1 MWSVLIINYLLSWAL
16 QCLSWKNGDGG
27 SLYCDP
33 PIQGTMVWTK
43 LTHPREILV
52 ILYKVSQFL
61 WLFLKKKKK
70 KINPLM
76 GNTPPLGWSRKKK
89 LNCLKS
95 GRFDPWT
102 FILFPKASLKAVK
115 DQEATPT
122 ARHEHNQM
130 EADFQDPGLWWC
142 FWLLPRNQE
151 KFYVVAS
158 DTTIPVQMI
167 WFFEIG
173 CL

>member
-43 LTHPREILV
+43 LTHPGEILV

-61 WLFLKKKKK
+61 WLFLKKKKNQSSHGK
-70 KINPLM
+70 Y
-76 GNTPPLGWSRKKK
+76 TPAGLKQEEKAK
-89 LNCLKS
+89 LCLKS

-115 DQEATPT
+115 DQEATST

-151 KFYVVAS
+151 KFSYVVAS